1 MKREL
6 LIPLLFR
13 LSVPLKSKFVVC
25 VVVDNADTPF
35 RECFRETDIDG
46 NGKNTQRDKGR

>member
-13 LSVPLKSKFVVC
+13 LSVPLKSKFVVCC

-46 NGKNTQRDKGR
+46 NGKNTQRE